1 MPCSPL
7 QLLPTAGFYLLVIKC
22 IMLSLFSARKL
33 KCYLKTKGLKQYI
46 SLYLFILS
54 ISDHCKK
61 TFFHLKNVWVANS
74 FRR

>member
-1 MPCSPL
+1 MSCSL
-7 QLLPTAGFYLLVIKC
+7 LCLLPTAGFYIKF

-33 KCYLKTKGLKQYI
+33 KCYLKTKGLKQYT

-54 ISDHCKK
+54 VSDHCKK
-61 TFFHLKNVWVANS
+61 TCFHLKNVCLANS

>member
-7 QLLPTAGFYLLVIKC
+7 HLLPTAGFYLLVIKC

-33 KCYLKTKGLKQYI
+33 KCYLKTKGLNQYI
-46 SLYLFILS
+46 SPLFIYP

-61 TFFHLKNVWVANS
+61 TFFHLKNVCVANS
-74 FRR
+74 FGR